1 MKALLKT
8 INFKVMEFSCLTLE
22 INIKVILKMVYM
34 MVLEN
39 IRLFNKDPM

>member
-1 MKALLKT
+1 MKVRLKT
-8 INFKVMEFSCLTLE
+8 ISFKVMEFSCLTLE

-39 IRLFNKDPM
+39 IKLFNKDHM

>member
-1 MKALLKT
+1 MKAHLK
-8 INFKVMEFSCLTLE
+8 IISFKVMEFSCLTLE

-39 IRLFNKDPM
+39 IKLFNKDHM